1 MKFWESAISDTSTQ
15 QSTQSVLVIDD
26 SVFAL
31 DVFKELLAQLDV
43 KNVHSAPDGMAAK
56 RLLASMPTQPDFLI
70 CDLFMPNM
78 DGIEFLDL
86 LAKQGYSG
94 GVLIVTGVD
103 TEMLR
108 LTSFIASSAGLNI
121 LGTLEKPVSLEQLS
135 SVMGL
140 PVVS

>member
-1 MKFWESAISDTSTQ
+1 MESAISDTTTHQ
-15 QSTQSVLVIDD
+15 PTQSVLVIDD

-31 DVFKELLAQLDV
+31 DVFKELLAQLGVKDV
-43 KNVHSAPDGMAAK
+43 QSAPDGLAAK
-56 RLLASMPTQPDFLI
+56 RLLASMPKQPDFLI

-86 LAKQGYSG
+86 LAKQGYPG

-135 SVMGL
+135 TVMGL
-140 PVVS
+140 PIIS